1 MVEMDS
7 HLYSSLP
14 AMELAAHRM
23 DSVIEDP
30 FEAVTNLATA
40 SS

>member
-1 MVEMDS
+1 MVEKDS

-14 AMELAAHRM
+14 AMELAERHKGLVTQ
-23 DSVIEDP
+23 DQCEV
-30 FEAVTNLATA
+30 VTNLAIA